1 MIHGEIEKFEI
12 EIMAKDGKLPRRD
25 ALIARLWHKT
35 DEEILSIIRDSRDP
49 IDFMHFFAITGLV
62 VEKHIVCDKRRL
74 CVSMFGAY
82 SPQENT
88 DNMPLGESGF
98 YASYKYVPKT
108 LKYEDLDAI
117 IYEYVQYISE
127 SGDYKNYI
135 VVPLDR
141 EMPLGNPKKDKE
153 FKEFY
158 VPKRFFD

>member
-1 MIHGEIEKFEI
+1 MRKFF
-12 EIMAKDGKLPRRD
+12 
-25 ALIARLWHKT
+25 T
-35 DEEILSIIRDSRDP
+35 IIRDSRDP

-82 SPQENT
+82 SSQENT
-88 DNMPLGESGF
+88 DHMPLGESGF

-117 IYEYVQYISE
+117 IYEYVQHISE
-127 SGDYKNYI
+127 SVDYMNYI

-141 EMPLGNPKKDKE
+141 EMPLGIRRRIRNSRSSMFLRDSLIRKLIVSMEAGLWAK
-153 FKEFY
+153 
-158 VPKRFFD
+158 VLV

>member
-1 MIHGEIEKFEI
+1 
-12 EIMAKDGKLPRRD
+12 
-25 ALIARLWHKT
+25 
-35 DEEILSIIRDSRDP
+35 
-49 IDFMHFFAITGLV
+49 
-62 VEKHIVCDKRRL
+62 
-74 CVSMFGAY
+74 
-82 SPQENT
+82 
-88 DNMPLGESGF
+88 MPLGESGF

-117 IYEYVQYISE
+117 IYEYVQHISE
-127 SGDYKNYI
+127 SVDYMNYI